1 MKNAYCDD
9 GGVQLEGFQIVE
21 RPLLKDIV
29 ERFLAKTSGALGDK
43 PKLYAYSA
51 HDTTLAAVLSTLG
64 IYPTEFPKYASA
76 VLLELHGV
84 GGQFVI
90 WAPSPNQISLIGRCF
105 DLWEQFRVLVVG
117 YEYGY
122 AQSLLIV
129 FQNRL
134 VSYKIYHKNM
144 TDVDDVY
151 RYVIPDCPDPCT
163 LDALRST
170 VQKYLPTDW
179 TEECGLSG
187 PNAINYMISTVVFAL
202 TTALLAGFIALDV
215 ALKRRR
221 HSFATDPLMI
231 DDDDV

>member
-1 MKNAYCDD
+1 
-9 GGVQLEGFQIVE
+9 
-21 RPLLKDIV
+21 
-29 ERFLAKTSGALGDK
+29 
-43 PKLYAYSA
+43 
-51 HDTTLAAVLSTLG
+51 
-64 IYPTEFPKYASA
+64 
-76 VLLELHGV
+76 
-84 GGQFVI
+84 
-90 WAPSPNQISLIGRCF
+90 
-105 DLWEQFRVLVVG
+105 
-117 YEYGY
+117 
-122 AQSLLIV
+122 
-129 FQNRL
+129 
-134 VSYKIYHKNM
+134 M

-187 PNAINYMISTVVFAL
+187 PNAINYMTHLLFMTRLLRFQYRTCLVSTVVFAL

>member
-51 HDTTLAAVLSTLG
+51 
-64 IYPTEFPKYASA
+64 
-76 VLLELHGV
+76 
-84 GGQFVI
+84 
-90 WAPSPNQISLIGRCF
+90 
-105 DLWEQFRVLVVG
+105 
-117 YEYGY
+117 
-122 AQSLLIV
+122 
-129 FQNRL
+129 
-134 VSYKIYHKNM
+134 IYHKNM

>member
-84 GGQFVI
+84 GGQFVV
-90 WAPSPNQISLIGRCF
+90 
-105 DLWEQFRVLVVG
+105 E
-117 YEYGY
+117 
-122 AQSLLIV
+122 
-129 FQNRL
+129 
-134 VSYKIYHKNM
+134 IYHKNM